1 MYLKKYLHLFFTISL
16 CFAAAG
22 LHAQQPV
29 LADNNTDE
37 HIFHS
42 GEIEYLEDPQGKLT
56 IDQAESQA
64 LSTRYQ
70 VAKNYYPK
78 NYNLRSV
85 YWYRVKLNIENDNNG
100 IFEFFDQTIEDI
112 TAYLPDG
119 RGSFTVKRSGAAYDF
134 KNRLYQHKNFE
145 FPLNSQL
152 KGEHTYYFRVR
163 SSKNANIII
172 VYRTIERFIKYA
184 LTEYLTFGLFYGMI
198 VIFSFHNLLMFIAI
212 RRRRYL
218 FYVLYILSVAL
229 YEMSVDGIAFQYV
242 WPNYPAYNEFAFG
255 FPLFT
260 MSIFALVF
268 TRELLHVK
276 DKAPKLDLV
285 IKVMLGVRAGFF
297 VLCLFNTSL
306 FNYKILELIPLTVAF
321 FTGIYIWK
329 NGFRPARFFVLGY
342 SFLFTGFIVKI
353 LSVYGYA
360 RFLPGVFGHYSLAYG
375 FVLEMVFLSFAIGD
389 QVRILKKQK
398 DEAQQRI
405 MEQMTVNAKLKDAL
419 NEELEIQV
427 AKRTKE
433 VVLKSTELAIKSQEV
448 FEKSAL
454 IEVQNQELQHKNNL
468 LEKQAE
474 EISRMNV
481 LLEKDNISLKSNIE
495 TANTARTMLTELSF
509 EEFSVKYPDQESC
522 LKFLAE
528 LKWQKGYTCTKCG
541 NDHYAIDDLNHSR
554 RCSKC
559 RYKESPM
566 FNTIFENNKIPLNKA
581 FYMVYLIYFS
591 KGLISSLKLSEK
603 LQIRQ
608 STCWAYANRVKRVMN
623 ERKKELKTT
632 SKSGWSSLILK

>member
-1 MYLKKYLHLFFTISL
+1 MRSKKYLQIFFTILL
-16 CFAAAG
+16 CFVAVGARG
-22 LHAQQPV
+22 QQSV

-42 GEIEYLEDPQGKLT
+42 DEVEYLEDPQGKLT
-56 IDQAESQA
+56 IAQADNPA
-64 LSTRYQ
+64 FSTQYQ

-78 NYNLRSV
+78 NYNLKSV
-85 YWYRVKLNIENDNNG
+85 YWYRVKLDIENDNNG
-100 IFEFFDQTIEDI
+100 IFEFFDQTIENI

-119 RGSFTVKRSGAAYDF
+119 HGNFTVIRSGAGYKF
-134 KNRLYQHKNFE
+134 TERLYQHKNFE
-145 FPLNSQL
+145 FPINSRL
-152 KGEHTYYFRVR
+152 KGQRTYYFRVQ
-163 SSKNANIII
+163 SSKGANIII
-172 VYRTIERFIKYA
+172 VYRTIERFIQYA

-198 VIFSFHNLLMFIAI
+198 IIFSFHNLLMFIAI

-218 FYVLYILSVAL
+218 FYVLYILSVGL
-229 YEMSVDGIAFQYV
+229 YEMSVDGIAFQYI

-255 FPLFT
+255 FPLFA

-276 DKAPKLDLV
+276 AKAPRLDLV
-285 IKVMLGVRAGFF
+285 IKVMLGLRTGFF
-297 VLCLFNTSL
+297 IFCLFNTAL

-353 LSVYGYA
+353 LSVYGYT
-360 RFLPGVFGHYSLAYG
+360 RFLPGVFGHYSLVFG

-389 QVRILKKQK
+389 QVRILKKKK
-398 DEAQQRI
+398 DEAQRKI

-427 AKRTKE
+427 TKRTKE
-433 VVLKSTELAIKSQEV
+433 VVLKSTALALKSQEV

-454 IEVQNQELQHKNNL
+454 IEAQNQELQHKNEL

-495 TANTARTMLTELSF
+495 TVNTARTMLTELSF

-528 LKWQKGYTCTKCG
+528 LKWQKGYQCTKCG
-541 NDHYAIDDLNHSR
+541 NDHYAVDDVNHSR

-591 KGLISSLKLSEK
+591 KGVISSPKLSEK

-608 STCWAYANRVKRVMN
+608 STCWAYSDRVKRVMN
-623 ERKKELKTT
+623 ERKKELKTNN
-632 SKSGWSSLILK
+632 KSGWSSLILK